1 MEFIKVYNEKE
12 YFNHK
17 YLLRSYSKINKEINS
32 SLLSNYES
40 IKEDC
45 LYKKKYHLVEC
56 KTKYYRLCWDIDF
69 KKTFPWEIINQN
81 QEITIYII
89 DKINET
95 LNDLIIM
102 PRNDYVY
109 AETSNGFGKHI
120 YYPEIIVDKVFH
132 LKLYDIVIEKIN
144 REKKYFFGK
153 CDIID
158 KSVCDNNGL
167 RLFGSPNDQGGFYYP
182 VKEKSTYKI
191 TGDIEKDFDYC
202 LLNTEDN
209 KYNFELKIQIEDV
222 SESET
227 DIIDNKENNNKSS
240 KTNIIKKENNNSK
253 IYTFTFD
260 EKYTKIKELLEII
273 QDENQTYDNW
283 LKIGMGLYTTDN
295 SENMM
300 QVWYNWSS
308 IDYKCNF
315 EEIKRKW
322 KSFKIQEKN
331 ITLGTIRKRAKDKNY
346 ELYVQWYNKNYKNE
360 IINLIKDFDQQ
371 TVAIYFKNKKS
382 DNYIFIKGEWFALTD
397 NNLWKQL
404 HKNDTSK
411 LINDITETVKND
423 LIELKNNLK
432 PEDETLKLIPSVS
445 KKLGTSKFICGVIDF
460 LKDKYCNDEIE
471 FNTKSYLFGFTNVV
485 YDLNKNIFRNYEKDD
500 YISMTTGYKWI
511 EPDIDE
517 INEINKILSQ
527 VHIDEE
533 IRNFYLDIM
542 CSGLWGTT
550 LQYYIMFNG
559 SGSNG
564 KSVLN
569 DLIMKAFGDYGKV
582 INPIMLCE
590 HRKQGANTEL
600 ANLHF
605 KRIVIAREPP
615 KKQNIK
621 LSNSMLKELTG
632 ASEISARKIYS
643 ENEKTI
649 LCLTLI
655 IECNKKPLLEE
666 EPTEADARRIIDL
679 LFESKF
685 TDDKNLINNINI
697 FPKKSYYT
705 EEEFRNKYKY
715 ALLKILFEHNKNH
728 YYKETN
734 NNYNKELKIPD
745 KVQKRTKEYMES
757 SIEIFEW
764 FMETFEK
771 TDNDEYVTFQ
781 DINEIL
787 KNSEYYNNLSKF
799 EKRKLTKEKIIT
811 LFKEHPVY
819 KINFADEINTHKN
832 GNKFYLPNRLNN
844 FILKKNLSI
853 EI

>member
-1 MEFIKVYNEKE
+1 MDECYKENHEK
-12 YFNHK
+12 
-17 YLLRSYSKINKEINS
+17 I
-32 SLLSNYES
+32 
-40 IKEDC
+40 
-45 LYKKKYHLVEC
+45 
-56 KTKYYRLCWDIDF
+56 TKH
-69 KKTFPWEIINQN
+69 II
-81 QEITIYII
+81 E
-89 DKINET
+89 KINESI
-95 LNDLIIM
+95 DEIII
-102 PRNDYVY
+102 NADKDYVY
-109 AETSNGFGKHI
+109 AESTKGLGKHI
-120 YYPEIIVDKVFH
+120 YYIFIITDIKLH
-132 LKLYDIVIEKIN
+132 LRLYDMVIKKIEKEKKYNKEIIEKI
-144 REKKYFFGK
+144 
-153 CDIID
+153 ID
-158 KSVCDNNGL
+158 KTVCENNGI
-167 RLFGSPNDQGGFYYP
+167 RLFGCIKDGGYYYP
-182 VKEKSTYKI
+182 VKEKSTYEI
-191 TGDIEKDFDYC
+191 NGDIEKDFDYC
-202 LLNTEDN
+202 LLNTDAK
-209 KYNFELKIQIEDV
+209 KYNHTIKIELEDSV
-222 SESET
+222 
-227 DIIDNKENNNKSS
+227 KENK
-240 KTNIIKKENNNSK
+240 KEIKDVKEIKKEKSNKKTNENLK
-253 IYTFTFD
+253 EIW
-260 EKYTKIKELLEII
+260 ELLEII
-273 QDENQTYDNW
+273 SKENQEYKDW
-283 LKIGMGLYTTDN
+283 MKIGMCLHTTDN
-295 SENMM
+295 SDEMKEL
-300 QVWYNWSS
+300 WKEWSEIEYKWEPKYFNS
-308 IDYKCNF
+308 IE
-315 EEIKRKW
+315 EEIESKW
-322 KSFKIQEKN
+322 KSFKEVSKPL
-331 ITLGTIRKRAKDKNY
+331 TMGTIKKIAKETNIEKY
-346 ELYVQWYNKNYKNE
+346 IEWYNKYNKKL
-360 IINLIKDFDQQ
+360 IVNLIKDFDQQ

-382 DNYIFIKGEWFALTD
+382 DNYIFRKGEWFALTD

-411 LINDITETVKND
+411 LINDITETIKND

-533 IRNFYLDIM
+533 IKIFYLDIM

-550 LQYYIMFNG
+550 LQNYIMFNG

-569 DLIMKAFGDYGKV
+569 DLIMKAFGDYGKI

-600 ANLHF
+600 ANLHL

-685 TDDKNLINNINI
+685 TDDKNLINNIDI

-715 ALLKILFEHNKNH
+715 ALLKILFEHNKNY

-734 NNYNKELKIPD
+734 DNYNKELKIPD
-745 KVQKRTKEYMES
+745 KVKKRTKEYMES

-764 FMETFEK
+764 FMDTFEK
-771 TDNDEYVTFQ
+771 TDDAEHVTFQ

-799 EKRKLTKEKIIT
+799 EKRKLTKEKIII
-811 LFKEHPVY
+811 LFREHPVY
-819 KINFADEINTHKN
+819 KKNFADEIDTYKN
-832 GNKFYLPNRLNN
+832 GKKFYLPKRLNN
-844 FILKKNLSI
+844 FILKKNSSI